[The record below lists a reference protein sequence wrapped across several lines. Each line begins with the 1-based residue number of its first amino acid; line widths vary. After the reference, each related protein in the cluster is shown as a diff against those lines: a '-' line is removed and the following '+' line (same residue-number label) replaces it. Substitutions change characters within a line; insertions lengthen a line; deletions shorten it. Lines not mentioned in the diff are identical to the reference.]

1 MNSLSIIGSLRLWA
15 MKSKA
20 SAVILL
26 VLLAFSAVFLS
37 CDKEQEIF
45 ESEPDPTFSVSGSI
59 VGENPEI
66 PVEGITL
73 LLDGL
78 YISDTFTCVT
88 GPNGEYCFADVEE
101 AKYDIIPVEG
111 LDSMYFF
118 LPESLKVT
126 LFKDITVSNFTAFE
140 YSRLFVENNSSK
152 NISSVRLSRYARP
165 QVWTDNLLS
174 NDLAPYSISDRIK
187 LTFGTWLLEVTWAE
201 GLNTGVDMIS
211 TGHINSGDSLIFPL
225 QYAMK
230 VENNSSAILFS
241 MIMARV
247 FAFEGVT
254 MKMSSGEML
263 ETPVLP
269 GTETEDIYVWPG
281 LYEIECGYYAGSDT
295 NFVTYEDYTISP
307 GDTVLFLFE

>member
-165 QVWTDNLLS
+165 QVWTDNIFS
-174 NDLAPYSISDRIK
+174 TDLAPYSISDRIDIK
-187 LTFGTWLLEVTWAE
+187 FGTWLLLVTWAE
-201 GLNTGVDMIS
+201 GLEGGVEMIELGKIS
-211 TGHINSGDSLIFPL
+211 PGDSLIFSIHSI
-225 QYAMK
+225 MN
-230 VENNSSAILFS
+230 VENTSSAILFS
-241 MIMARV
+241 MTMARV
-247 FAFEGVT
+247 FSFDGLT
-254 MKMSSGEML
+254 MKSGSGEML
-263 ETPVLP
+263 ENPVLP
-269 GTETEDIYVWPG
+269 GTESEDMLVWPG
-281 LYEIECGYYAGSDT
+281 LYEVECGYCAGSDT
-295 NFVTYEDYTISP
+295 NSVTYEDYTISP
-307 GDTVLFLFE
+307 GDTVLFSFE